1 MLFVIGRWQ
10 AALFG
15 FAAIGN
21 ALIGS
26 LQEFRAKAA
35 LDKLALLNASTAR
48 VRRDGAEA
56 EIPPGDV
63 VLGDIL
69 VLRAGDQLPAD
80 AQVVGADAYANA
92 FAGEAKR
99 FSLVGSEL
107 RDSINRVLGWVG
119 WAIGP
124 VGLLVLNAQMQ
135 VLGGWRQAWRTG
147 TWVDALTATI
157 ASVTAMIPLGLAFTT
172 SIAFAVGAARL
183 AAGARQ
189 RTARRRGARP
199 GRRHLPRQ
207 DGHPHRGRHRLRR
220 RVRPGSGT
228 GLAAHARLVRHGT
241 GCQRHR
247 PHARRALR
255 G

>member
-10 AALFG
+10 DALFG

-48 VRRDGAEA
+48 VPRDGAEA

-63 VLGDIL
+63 VLGDVL

-135 VLGGWRQAWRTG
+135 VLGGWRQACRTG
-147 TWVDALTATI
+147 AWVDAPTATI

>member
-10 AALFG
+10 DALFG

-147 TWVDALTATI
+147 AWVDALTATI
-157 ASVTAMIPLGLAFTT
+157 ASVTAMIPLGLVLMT
-172 SIAFAVGAARL
+172 SIAFAVGAARSPRPS
-183 AAGARQ
+183 GMSR
-189 RTARRRGARP
+189 RVARR
-199 GRRHLPRQ
+199 
-207 DGHPHRGRHRLRR
+207 
-220 RVRPGSGT
+220 
-228 GLAAHARLVRHGT
+228 
-241 GCQRHR
+241 
-247 PHARRALR
+247 
-255 G
+255 